1 MPNSRKVETS
11 SNIMSGL
18 YVQTVPVFIKFLKN
32 LSKILD
38 KGAAYAT
45 DKSIPHDEMANLRL
59 VDDMKA

>member
-1 MPNSRKVETS
+1 
-11 SNIMSGL
+11 MSGL

-45 DKSIPHDEMANLRL
+45 EKGIAHDEMSNLRL
-59 VDDMKA
+59 IDDMKG